1 MNMTTEIDMEGC
13 KPPSIEYLTERI
25 DCLKEDLWEYVRLS
39 EDLERKLDVA
49 HKTIEYLTERIIDTS
64 GALDSW
70 QNSHQDRNPN
80 PCKGELEPC

>member
-1 MNMTTEIDMEGC
+1 MEEC
-13 KPPSIEYLTERI
+13 SL
-25 DCLKEDLWEYVRLS
+25 EDVKGEARLREKLWEYITLC
-39 EDLERKLDVA
+39 EDLERRMDVA